1 MLNACDFFH
10 RTQESAEYTCTVV
23 THIGV
28 WVKKKYNNNNNNNI
42 LCELLHFFL
51 LAECVMAK
59 FLCLFCVYCEI
70 NLNDKDIFDVFDK

>member
-1 MLNACDFFH
+1 MFWRGYRNYIEMLNACDFFH
-10 RTQESAEYTCTVV
+10 RTRESAEYTCTVV

-51 LAECVMAK
+51 LAECDGQVPL
-59 FLCLFCVYCEI
+59 FILCL
-70 NLNDKDIFDVFDK
+70 L